1 MQWQDEKCTDLSLT
15 ENSHVEMHH
24 LCTVLTAA
32 AGRYIN
38 VYKNFT
44 AYSDESASCSCTI
57 HSLVPYSEGPSPPSL
72 SPSQYPQL
80 SSFINLTMLSRAKSV
95 RLASAATVVKRD
107 LSMCEYTQLEEAQ
120 VKTDSRMCFAVYDEK
135 ALYSTSVGTE
145 SLMAVRQLPRPDLRS
160 LIGHLPGLRCRSGFT
175 CFNIYPT
182 SQMTLD
188 VNRFL
193 WDTVHNGFYDS
204 VKGNALFSTNIFVLG
219 LPAELFDFLVHVTLE
234 ALDVAIIDFLVLLHH
249 QLTTDGD
256 VIGVSKLQEELLPE
270 VWNRLEA
277 NIGVF
282 ENGEPKE
289 AERAATLEHL
299 VQISFM
305 TPWRVDVLAGYLSP
319 ADMGLLLDHGPRHL
333 SGALPAF
340 GSDCVGVRG
349 SALLKMFRDWQV
361 YDDVLCKRL
370 SMKRCAA
377 LEAMDRAIY
386 VGRSECMYGEAAA
399 VVDLC
404 DRKQSYFSLLP
415 MELIERAV
423 IPWIV
428 RRNCETIAPR
438 QRRLAT
444 LKSLLELSSKF
455 FDDLEAG
462 GNGFEED
469 VVMAGE
475 GDGYGEALYD
485 GYNNGGDNLQIG
497 ELAIGNIDGDSSG
510 DATTPSDGA
519 GDAGMSSD
527 AVSPSG
533 SWESE
538 EEYPLDAGP
547 RRYSRMERHG
557 GIIDLAAG
565 ENNVAVDA

>member
-1 MQWQDEKCTDLSLT
+1 
-15 ENSHVEMHH
+15 
-24 LCTVLTAA
+24 
-32 AGRYIN
+32 
-38 VYKNFT
+38 
-44 AYSDESASCSCTI
+44 
-57 HSLVPYSEGPSPPSL
+57 
-72 SPSQYPQL
+72 
-80 SSFINLTMLSRAKSV
+80 
-95 RLASAATVVKRD
+95 
-107 LSMCEYTQLEEAQ
+107 MCKYTQLEEAQ
-120 VKTDSRMCFAVYDEK
+120 VKTDSRMCFAVHDET
-135 ALYSTSVGTE
+135 AIYGATSASNYV
-145 SLMAVRQLPRPDLRS
+145 SKRQGPRPDLRT
-160 LIGHLPGLRCRSGFT
+160 LISQLPGLRCRSGFT

-188 VNRFL
+188 VNLFL
-193 WDTVHNGFYDS
+193 WDTVHNGFYDA
-204 VKGNALFSTNIFVLG
+204 VKGNDLFGTNIFVLG
-219 LPAELFDFLVHVTLE
+219 LPAELFDFLVHVTLQ

-256 VIGVSKLQEELLPE
+256 VVGVSKLQEELLPE
-270 VWNRLEA
+270 VWERLEA

-349 SALLKMFRDWQV
+349 SALLKLFRDWQV

-377 LEAMDRAIY
+377 LEAMDRATY
-386 VGRSECMYGEAAA
+386 CGRSRCMYTESAA

-404 DRKQSYFSLLP
+404 ERGGSFFSLLP
-415 MELIERAV
+415 MELVERAV

-462 GNGFEED
+462 GNGMEED
-469 VVMAGE
+469 VVMGGE
-475 GDGYGEALYD
+475 GDAPAEDAMYG
-485 GYNNGGDNLQIG
+485 GYNNEGEGLQIG
-497 ELAIGNIDGDSSG
+497 GLAIANSSG
-510 DATTPSDGA
+510 NSSSPSNSHDSGE
-519 GDAGMSSD
+519 GMSSG
-527 AVSPSG
+527 AASPSG

-557 GIIDLAAG
+557 GIIDLQSTGNG
-565 ENNVAVDA
+565 ENNHLVVGA